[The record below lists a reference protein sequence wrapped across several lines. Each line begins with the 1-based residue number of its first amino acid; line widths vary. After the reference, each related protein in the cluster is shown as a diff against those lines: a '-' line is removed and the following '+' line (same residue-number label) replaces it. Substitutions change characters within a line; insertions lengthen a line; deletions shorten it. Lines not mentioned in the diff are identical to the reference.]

1 MRRTVDSHHGL
12 VEQVTPAI
20 EAEVTLWK
28 TEEGGRIAPLRLE
41 PGSPFYM
48 PHLVVGDPKSP
59 SGTLLGVAFR
69 RAPLTMA
76 PGDTATVRMD
86 LMYHPQV
93 DYRALVPGAAFTVRE
108 GPRIVGHGR
117 VLKRE
122 DSGAL

>member
-1 MRRTVDSHHGL
+1 M
-12 VEQVTPAI
+12 TPAI
-20 EAEVTLWK
+20 EAEVTLLRA
-28 TEEGGRIAPLRLE
+28 EEGGRAAPLSLE

-48 PHLVVGDPKSP
+48 PHLVIGDPKQISP

-69 RAPLTMA
+69 RAPLKLT

-93 DYRALVPGAAFTVRE
+93 DYRELTPGATFTVRE
-108 GPRIVGHGR
+108 GPKIVGHGR

>member
-1 MRRTVDSHHGL
+1 M
-12 VEQVTPAI
+12 TPAI
-20 EAEVTLWK
+20 EAELTLLK
-28 TEEGGRIAPLRLE
+28 TEDGGRAVPLRLE

-48 PHLVVGDPKSP
+48 PHLVIGDPKRTSP

-69 RAPLTMA
+69 RAPLNLA

-86 LMYHPQV
+86 LMYHPEV
-93 DYRALVPGAAFTVRE
+93 DYRELTPGATFTVRE
-108 GPRIVGHGR
+108 GPKIVGHGR

>member
-1 MRRTVDSHHGL
+1 M
-12 VEQVTPAI
+12 TPAI
-20 EAEVTLWK
+20 EAEFALLK
-28 TEEGGRIAPLRLE
+28 TEEGGRAVPLRLE

-48 PHLVVGDPKSP
+48 PHLVVGDPKAKSP

-69 RAPLTMA
+69 RAPLKLS

-93 DYRALVPGAAFTVRE
+93 DYRELTPGTTFTVRE

-122 DSGAL
+122 DSGEL

>member
-1 MRRTVDSHHGL
+1 M
-12 VEQVTPAI
+12 TPVI
-20 EAEVTLWK
+20 EAEITLLT
-28 TEEGGRIAPLRLE
+28 TEQGGRTIPLRLE

-48 PHLVVGDPKSP
+48 PHLVIGDPNQRSAAGK
-59 SGTLLGVAFR
+59 LLGVAFR
-69 RAPLTMA
+69 RAPLTLA
-76 PGDTATVRMD
+76 PGDTGTVRMD

-93 DYRALVPGAAFTVRE
+93 DYRELTSGATFMVRE

>member
-1 MRRTVDSHHGL
+1 M
-12 VEQVTPAI
+12 TPAI
-20 EAEVTLWK
+20 EAEVTFLRA
-28 TEEGGRIAPLRLE
+28 EEGGRAAPLRLE

-48 PHLVVGDPKSP
+48 PHLVIGDPRQKSP
-59 SGTLLGVAFR
+59 SGKLLGVAFR
-69 RAPLTMA
+69 RSPLTLA

-93 DYRALVPGAAFTVRE
+93 DYRGLMPGATFTVRE

-122 DSGAL
+122 DSGAI